1 MGKSIM
7 GYMFGDGEPEETK
20 TIIGSDSQRLGN
32 LRAREAA
39 GMPLSSKD
47 KALLKRAAE
56 EEARRNA
63 EKRRLQSSQDDEA

>member
-7 GYMFGDGEPEETK
+7 GYMFGDGDPKETK
-20 TIIGSDSQRLGN
+20 TIIGSDSQRLDN

-47 KALLKRAAE
+47 KALLKKAAE
-56 EEARRNA
+56 EEAMRNA
-63 EKRRLQSSQDDEA
+63 EKRQLQSSQDDEA

>member
-7 GYMFGDGEPEETK
+7 GYMFGDGDPKETK
-20 TIIGSDSQRLGN
+20 TIIGSDSQRLDN

-47 KALLKRAAE
+47 KAILKKAAE
-56 EEARRNA
+56 EEAKRNA